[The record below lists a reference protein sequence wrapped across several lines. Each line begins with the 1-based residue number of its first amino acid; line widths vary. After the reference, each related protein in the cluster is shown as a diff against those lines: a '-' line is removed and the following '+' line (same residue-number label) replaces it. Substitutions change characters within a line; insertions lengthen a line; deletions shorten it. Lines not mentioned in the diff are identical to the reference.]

1 MSEVL
6 DLIYEVYKQIDEARS
21 EGDLDLVSKKQ
32 KELDQLRSDL
42 VKQEKSKGMV
52 PLSEINS
59 WRSWGT
65 SKI

>member
-52 PLSEINS
+52 PTSEINHRRI
-59 WRSWGT
+59 WRT